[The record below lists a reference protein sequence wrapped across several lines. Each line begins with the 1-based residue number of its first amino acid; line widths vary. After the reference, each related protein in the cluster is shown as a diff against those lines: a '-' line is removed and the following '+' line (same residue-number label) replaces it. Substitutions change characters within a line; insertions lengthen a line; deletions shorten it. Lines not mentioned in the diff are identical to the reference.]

1 MSPYRQGGATWGERD
16 ERPEKQM
23 RERWIGMDVSK
34 AWLDVVDGATGEL
47 THIANEVAAVSAL
60 AAGLAADPPTG
71 IVLEATGGYER
82 RAVAL
87 LRAAGLA
94 VAVINPR
101 QIRQFAGARGTRAK
115 TDALDARLLAH
126 FGERMQPPCRPQAA
140 ETAQDLAE
148 LLDRR
153 RQLQEWKTAEGNR
166 REHLP
171 PRLLPGS
178 DRLLEVIAEE
188 LTALDRL
195 LEETITADP
204 ETAAKARALR
214 SIPGVGPVLAATL
227 LGDLAEL
234 GTLTRHEVA
243 ALVGVAPINRDSGG
257 RTGVRMIGGGRSQVR
272 AALYMAS
279 LSAVRHPA
287 FKPFYQRLRALG
299 KPTKVALVAVMRK
312 LITIANAVLR
322 DGVMWSPQPG

>member
-1 MSPYRQGGATWGERD
+1 MGD
-16 ERPEKQM
+16 
-23 RERWIGMDVSK
+23 RWIGMDVSK
-34 AWLDVVDGATGEL
+34 AWLEVADGVTGEL
-47 THIANEVAAVSAL
+47 TRVANEVADLSAL
-60 AAGLAADPPTG
+60 ATRLAADPPAG

-82 RAVAL
+82 RAVAV

-94 VAVINPR
+94 VAVVNPQQVR
-101 QIRQFAGARGTRAK
+101 AFARASGQRAK
-115 TDALDARLLAH
+115 TDALDARLLAR
-126 FGERMQPPCRPQAA
+126 FGERMQPARRPQAA
-140 ETAQDLAE
+140 DITQDLAD

-178 DRLLEVIAEE
+178 DRLLEVVAEE
-188 LTALDRL
+188 VAEVDRL
-195 LEETITADP
+195 LEETIAGHPD
-204 ETAAKARALR
+204 TAAKAAALR

-234 GTLTRHEVA
+234 GSLTRQEVA
-243 ALVGVAPINRDSGG
+243 ALVGVAPLNRDSGG
-257 RTGVRMIGGGRSQVR
+257 RTGQRMIGGGRSQVR

-287 FKPFYQRLRALG
+287 FKPFYHRLRAQG

-312 LITIANAVLR
+312 LITIANAVVR
-322 DGVMWSPQPG
+322 DGVRWSPPPDRDPAQATGGA